1 LKLRE
6 RIAWILLGGALLA
19 NLELGLILWLRSSN
33 TVALRQAVEERE
45 TLLTL
50 VHEQWQ
56 KTTAEAGT
64 LRERLRQ
71 CQIYVLTR
79 APVSS
84 AKSSP

>member
-1 LKLRE
+1 LRLRE

-19 NLELGLILWLRSSN
+19 NLELGVILWLRSSN

-45 TLLTL
+45 TLLAL

-71 CQIYVLTR
+71 CQIYVVSRL
-79 APVSS
+79 PVSS
-84 AKSSP
+84 VKPFP

>member
-1 LKLRE
+1 LRE

-79 APVSS
+79 PPVSS
-84 AKSSP
+84 ASSSP

>member
-1 LKLRE
+1 
-6 RIAWILLGGALLA
+6 
-19 NLELGLILWLRSSN
+19 
-33 TVALRQAVEERE
+33 
-45 TLLTL
+45 LLTL